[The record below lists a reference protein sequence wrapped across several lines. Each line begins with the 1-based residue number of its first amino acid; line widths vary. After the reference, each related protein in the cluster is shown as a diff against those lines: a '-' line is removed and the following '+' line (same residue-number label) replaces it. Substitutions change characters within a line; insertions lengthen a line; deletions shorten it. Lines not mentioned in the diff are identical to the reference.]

1 MKGDNVMFKH
11 IFGNTFD
18 FNKDGKMDS
27 FERRAEYHAIMDE
40 VRQSK
45 GIEKPLSEMNF
56 DELNQ
61 LAADT
66 GIDPS
71 LSGF

>member
-1 MKGDNVMFKH
+1 MFDH

-27 FERRAEYHAIMDE
+27 LERRAEYYAIMDE
-40 VRQSK
+40 VRQLK
-45 GIEKPLSEMNF
+45 GIEKPINEMSF